1 MKTIL
6 MIIPILIFQLSVFA
20 QNCLPVSESK
30 ATHLVC
36 PDKVSYLQVGD
47 PSLVLAEVVPELPN
61 LVRIKA
67 AGSFEKESSLTVVCA
82 GRIYSLILDFED
94 SEEITYHLES
104 FHSEKAG
111 GPSSGLM
118 PDYVLKELSEQILLK
133 RKSLVHGVKQKKDG
147 IKVQLKTITQKNG
160 FLFFE
165 VRITNKTN
173 LAYRVESFHWWI
185 DDKRQ
190 LKATNTQEYQIEPSY
205 RHHEI
210 KVIPGYT
217 SVREVF
223 VLPFLVLPSKR
234 VLRVDMLVHSF
245 FNTGRRLTLEIKNI
259 ALLTAKELISN

>member
-6 MIIPILIFQLSVFA
+6 MIVPILLFQLSVFA
-20 QNCLPVSESK
+20 QNYLPVTDSK

-36 PDKVSYLQVGD
+36 PDKVSYVQVGN

-61 LVRIKA
+61 LIRIKA
-67 AGSFEKESSLTVVCA
+67 TGSFDKESSLTVVCA
-82 GRIYSLILDFED
+82 GRIYSLILSFED
-94 SEEITYHLES
+94 SKEITYDLES

-118 PDYVLKELSEQILLK
+118 PDYVLKELSDQILMK
-133 RKSLVHGVKQKKDG
+133 RKSLVRGVKQKKDG

-165 VRITNKTN
+165 VRVTNKTN

-190 LKATNTQEYQIEPSY
+190 FKATNTQEYQIEPSY
-205 RHHEI
+205 RHYEI
-210 KVIPGYT
+210 KVVPGYT
-217 SVREVF
+217 TVREVF
-223 VLPFLVLPSKR
+223 VLPNLVLPDKR
-234 VLRVDMLVHSF
+234 VLRLEMLEKALG
-245 FNTGRRLTLEIKNI
+245 NTGRRLTLEIGNKDI
-259 ALLTAKELISN
+259 LKAKELISN

>member
-1 MKTIL
+1 MKNFLVT
-6 MIIPILIFQLSVFA
+6 IPILILNLSLFA
-20 QNCLPVSESK
+20 QNCLPVSDSK

-67 AGSFEKESSLTVVCA
+67 TGSFDKEPSLTVVCA
-82 GRIYSLILDFED
+82 GRIYSLILNFQD
-94 SEEITYHLES
+94 SKEITHHLES

-118 PDYVLKELSEQILLK
+118 PDYVLKELCEQIFLK
-133 RKSLVHGVKQKKDG
+133 RKSLVRGVRQKKDG
-147 IKVQLKTITQKNG
+147 IKIQLKTITQKNG

-190 LKATNTQEYQIEPSY
+190 FKATNTQEYQVEPSY

-223 VLPFLVLPSKR
+223 VLPNLVLPDKR
-234 VLRVDMLVHSF
+234 VLRLDMLEKALG
-245 FNTGRRLTLEIKNI
+245 NTGRRLALEIENKDI
-259 ALLTAKELISN
+259 LKAKELISN

>member
-1 MKTIL
+1 MKNLFMT
-6 MIIPILIFQLSVFA
+6 IPILIFQLSLFA
-20 QNCLPVSESK
+20 QNSLPISDSK

-47 PSLVLAEVVPELPN
+47 PALILAEVVPDLPN

-67 AGSFEKESSLTVVCA
+67 SGSFDRESSPTVVCA

-111 GPSSGLM
+111 DPSSGLM

-133 RKSLVHGVKQKKDG
+133 RKNLVHGIKQKKDG
-147 IKVQLKTITQKNG
+147 IKIQLKTITQKNG

-190 LKATNTQEYQIEPSY
+190 FKATNTQEYQVEPSY

-223 VLPFLVLPSKR
+223 VLPNLVLPDKR
-234 VLRVDMLVHSF
+234 VLRLEMIEKALG
-245 FNTGRRLTLEIKNI
+245 NTGRRLTLEIGNKDI
-259 ALLTAKELISN
+259 LKAKELISN

>member
-1 MKTIL
+1 MT
-6 MIIPILIFQLSVFA
+6 IPILIFQLSVFA
-20 QNCLPVSESK
+20 QNYLPVSDSK

-36 PDKVSYLQVGD
+36 LDKVSYLQGGD

-61 LVRIKA
+61 LIRIKA
-67 AGSFEKESSLTVVCA
+67 TGPFDKEPSLTVVCA
-82 GRIYSLILDFED
+82 GRIYSLILNFED
-94 SEEITYHLES
+94 SKEITYHLEP

-111 GPSSGLM
+111 RSSSCLM
-118 PDYVLKELSEQILLK
+118 PDYVLKELSEHILLK
-133 RKSLVHGVKQKKDG
+133 RKSQVRGVKQKQDG

-190 LKATNTQEYQIEPSY
+190 FKATNTQEYQIEPSY

-223 VLPFLVLPSKR
+223 VLPNLILPDKR
-234 VLRVDMLVHSF
+234 VLRLEMIEKALG
-245 FNTGRRLTLEIKNI
+245 NTGRRLTLEIGNKDI
-259 ALLTAKELISN
+259 LKAKELNFN

>member
-1 MKTIL
+1 MKNFLIL
-6 MIIPILIFQLSVFA
+6 IPILILHLTLTAQNKLSVSD
-20 QNCLPVSESK
+20 CK

-47 PSLVLAEVVPELPN
+47 PSLILAEVVPELPD
-61 LVRIKA
+61 LIRIKA
-67 AGSFEKESSLTVVCA
+67 TGLFEKESSLTVVCA
-82 GRIYSLILDFED
+82 GRIYSLILHFQD
-94 SEEITYHLES
+94 SEEITYHLKS

-111 GPSSGLM
+111 GPSSALM
-118 PDYVLKELSEQILLK
+118 PDYVMKELCEQILLK
-133 RKSLVHGVKQKKDG
+133 RKSLVRGVKQKKDG

-190 LKATNTQEYQIEPSY
+190 FKATNTQEYQIEPSY

-223 VLPFLVLPSKR
+223 VLPNLVLPDKR
-234 VLRVDMLVHSF
+234 VLRLDMLEKALG
-245 FNTGRRLTLEIKNI
+245 NTGRRLALEIENKDI
-259 ALLTAKELISN
+259 LKAKELISN